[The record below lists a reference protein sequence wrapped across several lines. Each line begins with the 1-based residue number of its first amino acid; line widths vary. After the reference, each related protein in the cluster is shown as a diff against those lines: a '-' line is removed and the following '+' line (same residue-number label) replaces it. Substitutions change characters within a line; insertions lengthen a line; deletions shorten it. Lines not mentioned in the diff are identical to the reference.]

1 MILPTVAHRKPGFL
15 ASSGLFKV
23 AHSRQLHTH
32 PQLRADRECDAAT
45 AKSMVSAETLS
56 ESMRTYSPI
65 IKLVPHALQ
74 PRLQRYDGSHKQLR
88 WLSSCSGLCS
98 FHRFFCCC
106 RCYTWPVGSPPL
118 QQISHGKLHTGH
130 SRTGRHCRATP
141 LDAAAATQDHQVLS
155 QNKRAG
161 EHEQRRHP
169 QSQHVTRC
177 GTGTV
182 TKQGTKAQK
191 AAP

>member
-1 MILPTVAHRKPGFL
+1 VCKTPGTPVPKPPYYCWPVCPGPVT
-15 ASSGLFKV
+15 GG
-23 AHSRQLHTH
+23 
-32 PQLRADRECDAAT
+32 RAQDTRHLQ
-45 AKSMVSAETLS
+45 AEQ
-56 ESMRTYSPI
+56 RI
-65 IKLVPHALQ
+65 APHW
-74 PRLQRYDGSHKQLR
+74 D
-88 WLSSCSGLCS
+88 CSTQVC
-98 FHRFFCCC
+98 CCC

-177 GTGTV
+177 ETGTV

-191 AAP
+191 AAPLRLASPKLHTHDPHWKKQPHCSTPTSNQGKDVGSSGAL